1 MAWLLLACS
10 ALFWAG
16 NFVVGRLIAGE
27 IGPITM
33 SLWRWSLALAII
45 IPFAAP
51 RMWRQ
56 RALIRQ
62 HIGLLVFLAI
72 FSVASF
78 NTLLYIGL
86 QTTTATNA
94 LLINSSIP
102 VLIIAIGALVLRE
115 VPSRRSLAG
124 ITVSCIGVAWLISQ
138 GQFERLAALS
148 FTTGDLWILTSS
160 VVWAVYSLFLR
171 FRPSELDPV
180 AFLGLSASIGVVVL
194 TGLGLWNPFDEAP
207 MTLTPRLMSAVAF
220 FAVFPS
226 LLAYLCWNAGMARV
240 GAARGGQMIHL
251 MPVFGLALATQVL
264 DETMAAHHW
273 IGAALIASGLLIA
286 LLPVHH
292 WRKARA

>member
-1 MAWLLLACS
+1 YDKNTKAQPP
-10 ALFWAG
+10 
-16 NFVVGRLIAGE
+16 NGRLIAGE
-27 IGPITM
+27 VGPITM
-33 SLWRWSLALAII
+33 SVWRWSLALLII
-45 IPFAAP
+45 LPFAAP

-56 RALIRQ
+56 RGLIRQ
-62 HIGLLVFLAI
+62 HLGLLTFLAV

-102 VLIIAIGALVLRE
+102 VLIIGIGALVLRE
-115 VPSRRSLAG
+115 IPSLRSLAG
-124 ITVSCIGVAWLISQ
+124 IAVSCLGVAWLISQ
-138 GQFERLAALS
+138 GQMGRLAALT

-160 VVWAVYSLFLR
+160 IVWAVYSLFLR
-171 FRPSELDPV
+171 FRPADLDPV
-180 AFLGLSASIGVVVL
+180 AFLGVSASIGCAVL
-194 TGLGLWNPFDEAP
+194 WCLGAWNPFNEAP
-207 MTLTPRLMSAVAF
+207 MQFTPRLMSAVAF

-251 MPVFGLALATQVL
+251 MPVFGLALATWVL

-273 IGAALIASGLLIA
+273 VGAVLIASGLLIA
-286 LLPVHH
+286 LLPVHR
-292 WRKARA
+292 WRPARA